1 MDCIFLSN
9 QSSGTNCSGG
19 VSMLGDSVDGVLFS
33 LEPGIV
39 FVEGYIIMNIVL
51 LGLYMDL
58 FSFEGQIIIG
68 S

>member
-1 MDCIFLSN
+1 
-9 QSSGTNCSGG
+9 
-19 VSMLGDSVDGVLFS
+19 MLGDSVDGVLFS